1 MVWFSIPGAVQA
13 LNYKQRPIA
22 SEKGVVMYSEG
33 MAVPADMPG
42 IISGR
47 VHNAIFLSPE
57 LNLNKLIKPD
67 FSIFRVCDVG
77 EDIIHREIAISL
89 FNGYGTELNL
99 FRPGG
104 RDENYANDLRFLS
117 RTTFILRQNND
128 AFLDNDWTPMIGT
141 TLDKIYVNRWKS
153 GEKLFILFST

>member
-1 MVWFSIPGAVQA
+1 
-13 LNYKQRPIA
+13 
-22 SEKGVVMYSEG
+22 MYSEG

-77 EDIIHREIAISL
+77 EERIHREIAIAF

-104 RDENYANDLRFLS
+104 RNREDLDYLAQ
-117 RTTFILRQNND
+117 TTFILRQNND
-128 AFLDNDWTPMIGT
+128 AF
-141 TLDKIYVNRWKS
+141 
-153 GEKLFILFST
+153 

>member
-1 MVWFSIPGAVQA
+1 
-13 LNYKQRPIA
+13 
-22 SEKGVVMYSEG
+22 MYSEG
-33 MAVPADMPG
+33 MAVPKDMPG

-77 EDIIHREIAISL
+77 EDIIHREIAISF
-89 FNGYGTELNL
+89 FNGYGTELNM

-104 RDENYANDLRFLS
+104 RDENYRKDLELSCIIQHSSSGKIMMLFLIM
-117 RTTFILRQNND
+117 TGL
-128 AFLDNDWTPMIGT
+128 P
-141 TLDKIYVNRWKS
+141 
-153 GEKLFILFST
+153 

>member
-1 MVWFSIPGAVQA
+1 MQ
-13 LNYKQRPIA
+13 
-22 SEKGVVMYSEG
+22 
-33 MAVPADMPG
+33 G

-77 EDIIHREIAISL
+77 EDIIHREIAIAF
-89 FNGYGTELNL
+89 FNGYGTELNM

-104 RDENYANDLRFLS
+104 RDDNYRNDLDFLAH
-117 RTTFILRQNND
+117 TTFILRQNND
-128 AFLDNDWTPMIGT
+128 AFLDYDWTPCIET
-141 TLDKIYVNRWKS
+141 THDNVYVNRWKS
-153 GEKLFILFST
+153 GDKTIFTVLNMSPEGVERKAFQN

>member
-1 MVWFSIPGAVQA
+1 
-13 LNYKQRPIA
+13 
-22 SEKGVVMYSEG
+22 MYSEG
-33 MAVPADMPG
+33 MATPENMQG

-47 VHNAIFLSPE
+47 VHNAIYYSPE

-77 EDIIHREIAISL
+77 EDIIHREIAISF

-104 RDENYANDLRFLS
+104 RDDNYRKDLDFLS
-117 RTTFILRQNND
+117 HTTFIAQ
-128 AFLDNDWTPMIGT
+128 A
-141 TLDKIYVNRWKS
+141 
-153 GEKLFILFST
+153 E